1 MTIYFI
7 VSKSQK
13 QSVVLNNL
21 TIIVGEGVSRVGS
34 GVNSRG
40 NSVDSGVGGRY
51 MVGNSVV
58 SNSGGRDQSRTMS
71 IVNSSHHSSGSLSM
85 SNLLKGVRFSLSL
98 AIGVDK
104 RIAGVDTSNMM
115 GSNPDMGVD
124 TSNMMGSNP
133 DMGVDTWNNS
143 VNSSGWDRGSSMSIA
158 DGSDDSAIS
167 LSSSNLANSVW
178 LGLSLAISMDI
189 GIAGVDTSSV
199 GDCSIGIARVDTSS
213 VGDCSIGIARVDT
226 GSIGNWDNTNCLDTS
241 LNSIGNHSNIV
252 STAFS
257 QGVLDWK
264 TSSHL
269 GNGVGLGIPRGSSNG
284 QTNLKH

>member
-40 NSVDSGVGGRY
+40 NSVDSRVGGRY

-104 RIAGVDTSNMM
+104 RIA
-115 GSNPDMGVD
+115 GVD

-226 GSIGNWDNTNCLDTS
+226 GSIGN
-241 LNSIGNHSNIV
+241 
-252 STAFS
+252 
-257 QGVLDWK
+257 
-264 TSSHL
+264 
-269 GNGVGLGIPRGSSNG
+269 
-284 QTNLKH
+284 